1 MVTNPIA
8 STIIY
13 KIDPNFLVQTTLTLP
28 TYNSFPVGC
37 AYGPLSYS
45 LSYSGAL
52 TTWINQNP
60 TTGTNIVLAT
70 MDISKVGTYFFTLTA
85 TDPLNGLSNN
95 SVTFTVVV
103 SIKNATAITVATQPA
118 NQTYLIGSATLSV
131 NLPTYTWFPTQ
142 SLTSFAYTLVSP
154 PTFVIIIGSQIKI
167 SSSTFS
173 DTGLYTITVL
183 TTETYSGLTDT
194 KTFSLLVTCVTAI
207 TPSTPMS
214 SITYFIGDTSIGT
227 LIPVFNLTPSG
238 CPN

>member
-45 LSYSGAL
+45 GAFP
-52 TTWINQNP
+52 TWINQNP
-60 TTGTNIVLAT
+60 TGTNIVLAT

-194 KTFSLLVTCVTAI
+194 KTFSLLVTCITAI

-214 SITYFIGDTSIGT
+214 SITYFIGDTTIAT